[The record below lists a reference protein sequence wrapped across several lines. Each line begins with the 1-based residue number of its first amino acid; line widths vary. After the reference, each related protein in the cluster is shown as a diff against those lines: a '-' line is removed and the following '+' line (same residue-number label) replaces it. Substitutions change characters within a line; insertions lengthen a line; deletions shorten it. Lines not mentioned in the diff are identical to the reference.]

1 MRLLDQVAD
10 GPSIRSP
17 FSGSPMQF
25 LQFVDAELSSLA
37 PAEIA
42 PAVELC
48 LQAGCHRQAVWE
60 YENRIPQE
68 NS

>member
-1 MRLLDQVAD
+1 MRLLDHVAD
-10 GPSIRSP
+10 GPSIASP

-25 LQFVDAELSSLA
+25 LQFVDAELASLE

-48 LQAGCHRQAVWE
+48 LQAVCRRQAVWE
-60 YENRIPQE
+60 HENHVTQE
-68 NS
+68 IS